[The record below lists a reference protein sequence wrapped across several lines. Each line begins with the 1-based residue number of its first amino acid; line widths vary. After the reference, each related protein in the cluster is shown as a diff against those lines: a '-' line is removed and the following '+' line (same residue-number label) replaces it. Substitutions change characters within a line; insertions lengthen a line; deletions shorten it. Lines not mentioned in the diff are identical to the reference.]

1 MPMMKVKNIEMQ
13 ALNIPFYCDRV
24 KMHMHRALT
33 HSERLYVYRLELDNG
48 VIGYGES
55 SENETGN
62 IERIL
67 GNNPFAFVQDET
79 VGFGLQMA
87 LVDAAGKAVE
97 VPAYQLLGAKVR
109 DRSPISWWSIDMPPE
124 DWVEEALESVRRGYT
139 SIKLKARPWWD
150 IFAQVDALAQAVPQN
165 YRFYIDFN
173 AFLLTKDFAIPILK
187 RLDTCPNVAYYESP
201 FWLRTDIEG
210 AKCLQKEV
218 ENPII
223 DHFRE
228 SYLHSGAGDGF
239 VVGGGATEVR
249 RKGVLC
255 ASFDK
260 PFWMQMVGSGITTA
274 YAVHI
279 GAVQTHARLP
289 AITAHELWEHDL
301 LMERLD
307 VEDGGIRVPEA
318 PGLGI
323 EIDESALERFRVEP
337 DAPTPQDLFR
347 RERRICRIH
356 IPNEDGGETVHEFT
370 GEDIYAPAFGDG
382 EYPGFVPG
390 VWLEIIE
397 DDGTDEF
404 DASHKRAVKRESD
417 S

>member
-1 MPMMKVKNIEMQ
+1 
-13 ALNIPFYCDRV
+13 
-24 KMHMHRALT
+24 MHRALT
-33 HSERLYVYRLELDNG
+33 HSERLYVYRLELDDG

-55 SENETGN
+55 SENESGN

-67 GNNPFAFVQDET
+67 GQNPFAFLQNEA
-79 VGFGLQMA
+79 VGFGIQMA
-87 LVDAAGKAVE
+87 LFDAAGKAAG
-97 VPAYQLLGAKVR
+97 VPAYQLIGDKVR
-109 DRSPISWWSIDMPPE
+109 ERCPISWWAIDMPPE
-124 DWVEEALESVRRGYT
+124 DWVEEAVESVRRGYT

-150 IFAQVDALAQAVPQN
+150 IFAQVDALSQAVPEN
-165 YRFYIDFN
+165 YQFYIDFN
-173 AFLLTKDFAIPILK
+173 AFLLTKDFAISVLK
-187 RLDTCPNVAYYESP
+187 HLDACPNVAFYESP

-210 AKCLQKEV
+210 AKYLQNEV

-228 SYLHSGAGDGF
+228 TYLHCRAGDGF

-249 RKGVLC
+249 RKGALC

-260 PFWMQMVGSGITTA
+260 PFWLQMVGSGITTA

-301 LMERLD
+301 LQERLE
-307 VEDGGIRVPEA
+307 VENGCIAVPEA

-323 EIDESALERFRVEP
+323 EVDESALERYRVEP

-347 RERRICRIH
+347 RQRRICRVH
-356 IPNEDGGETVHEFT
+356 IPNADGGETLHDFT
-370 GEDIYAPAFGDG
+370 GENIYAPAFSEG
-382 EYPGFVPG
+382 EYQGFVPG

-397 DDGTDEF
+397 DDSTDTF
-404 DASHKRAVKRESD
+404 DAAYERAVSKASD
-417 S
+417 A

>member
-1 MPMMKVKNIEMQ
+1 MMKVKNIEML

-24 KMHMHRALT
+24 RVHMHRALT

-55 SENETGN
+55 SENESGN

-67 GNNPFAFVQDET
+67 GNNPFTFVQDET

-87 LVDAAGKAVE
+87 LVDAAGKAVK
-97 VPAYQLLGAKVR
+97 VPAYQLLGGKVR
-109 DRSPISWWSIDMPPE
+109 DRCPISWWSIDMPPD
-124 DWVEEALESVRRGYT
+124 DWVEEAVESVRRGYT

-150 IFAQVDALAQAVPQN
+150 IFAQVDALAQAVPDN

-173 AFLLTKDFAIPILK
+173 GFLLKKDFAISVLK
-187 RLDTCPNVAYYESP
+187 RLDACPNVAYYESP

-210 AKCLQKEV
+210 AKYLQEAV
-218 ENPII
+218 ENSII

-228 SYLHSGAGDGF
+228 SYLHCGAGDGF

-249 RKGVLC
+249 RKGALC

-260 PFWMQMVGSGITTA
+260 PFWLQMVGSGITTA

-279 GAVQTHARLP
+279 GAVQTHANLP

-301 LMERLD
+301 LKERLE
-307 VEDGGIRVPEA
+307 VENGSIRVPDR

-323 EIDESALERFRVEP
+323 EVDESALNHFRVEP

-347 RERRICRIH
+347 KKRRICRIH
-356 IPNEDGGETVHEFT
+356 IPNEEGGETILDFA
-370 GEDIYAPAFGDG
+370 GEDVYAPAFSEG

-397 DDGTDEF
+397 EDGTDKFDEF
-404 DASHKRAVKRESD
+404 YERTVNNEFQQ
-417 S
+417 

>member
-1 MPMMKVKNIEMQ
+1 
-13 ALNIPFYCDRV
+13 
-24 KMHMHRALT
+24 MHRALT

-55 SENETGN
+55 SENESGN

-67 GNNPFAFVQDET
+67 GQNPFAFVQNEA
-79 VGFGLQMA
+79 VGFGIQMA
-87 LVDAAGKAVE
+87 LFDAAGKAVG
-97 VPAYQLLGAKVR
+97 VPAYQLLGGKVR
-109 DRSPISWWSIDMPPE
+109 DRCPISWWAIDMPPE
-124 DWVEEALESVRRGYT
+124 DWVEEAVESVRRGYT

-150 IFAQVDALAQAVPQN
+150 IFAQVDALAQAVPEN
-165 YRFYIDFN
+165 YQFYIDFN
-173 AFLLTKDFAIPILK
+173 AFLLTKDFAISVLK
-187 RLDTCPNVAYYESP
+187 HLDARPNVAFYESP

-210 AKCLQKEV
+210 AKYLQNEV

-228 SYLHSGAGDGF
+228 TYLHCGAGDGF
-239 VVGGGATEVR
+239 VVGGSATEVR
-249 RKGVLC
+249 RKGALC

-260 PFWMQMVGSGITTA
+260 PFWLQMVGSGITTA

-279 GAVQTHARLP
+279 GGVLTHARLP

-301 LMERLD
+301 LKERLE
-307 VEDGGIRVPEA
+307 VENGSIAVPDA

-323 EIDESALERFRVEP
+323 EVDESALERYRVEP

-347 RERRICRIH
+347 RKRRVCRVH
-356 IPNEDGGETVHEFT
+356 IPNADGGETLHDFT
-370 GEDIYAPAFGDG
+370 CESVYAPAFSEGV
-382 EYPGFVPG
+382 YPGFVPG

-404 DASHKRAVKRESD
+404 DASHKRVIKKESD

>member
-1 MPMMKVKNIEMQ
+1 MIVKDLEMF
-13 ALNIPFYCDRV
+13 ALNIPFYCNRV
-24 KMHMHRALT
+24 RAHMHRALT

-55 SENETGN
+55 SDNESGN

-67 GNNPFAFVQDET
+67 GQNPFAFVQDEA
-79 VGFGLQMA
+79 VGFGIQMA
-87 LVDAAGKAVE
+87 LFDAAGKAVG
-97 VPAYQLLGAKVR
+97 VPVHRLLGGKVR
-109 DRSPISWWSIDMPPE
+109 DRCPISWWSIDMPPE
-124 DWVEEALESVRRGYT
+124 DWVEEAVESVRRGYT

-150 IFAQVDALAQAVPQN
+150 IFAQVNALSQAVQED

-173 AFLLTKDFAIPILK
+173 GFLLKKDFAITVLK
-187 RLDTCPNVAYYESP
+187 RLDAFPNVAFYESP

-210 AKCLQKEV
+210 AKSLQNEV

-228 SYLHSGAGDGF
+228 TYLHCGAGDGF

-249 RKGVLC
+249 RKGALC

-260 PFWMQMVGSGITTA
+260 PFWLQMVGSGITTA

-301 LMERLD
+301 LKERLQ
-307 VEDGGIRVPEA
+307 VQAGSIRVPEA

-323 EIDESALERFRVEP
+323 EVDESALERYRVEP

-347 RERRICRIH
+347 RQLRICRVH
-356 IPNEDGGETVHEFT
+356 VPNADGGETLHEFT
-370 GEDIYAPAFGDG
+370 CESVYAPAFSEGV
-382 EYPGFVPG
+382 YPGFVPG

-404 DASHKRAVKRESD
+404 DASHKRIIKRESD

>member
-1 MPMMKVKNIEMQ
+1 MMKVKNVEML

-24 KMHMHRALT
+24 RKHMHRALT
-33 HSERLYVYRLELDNG
+33 HSERLYVYRLELDDG
-48 VIGYGES
+48 IIGYGES
-55 SENETGN
+55 PEDESGN

-67 GNNPFAFVQDET
+67 GQSPFAFVQNET
-79 VGFGLQMA
+79 SGFGLQMA
-87 LVDAAGKAVE
+87 LFDAAGKAVG
-97 VPAYQLLGAKVR
+97 VPAHQLIGSKVR
-109 DRSPISWWSIDMPPE
+109 DRCPISWWAIDMPPE
-124 DWVEEALESVRRGYT
+124 DWVAEAVESVERGYT

-150 IFAQVDALAQAVPQN
+150 IFAQVDALAQAVPES

-173 AFLLTKDFAIPILK
+173 GFLLTKDFAISVLK
-187 RLDTCPNVAYYESP
+187 RLDACPNVAFYESP

-210 AKCLQKEV
+210 VKCLQNEV

-228 SYLHSGAGDGF
+228 TYLHRGAGDGF

-249 RKGVLC
+249 RKGALC

-260 PFWMQMVGSGITTA
+260 PFWLQMVGSGITTA
-274 YAVHI
+274 YAAHI
-279 GAVQTHARLP
+279 GAVLTHARLP

-301 LMERLD
+301 LKERLE
-307 VEDGGIRVPEA
+307 VKNGSIAVPEA

-323 EIDESALERFRVEP
+323 EVDESALERYRVEP

-347 RERRICRIH
+347 RQRRICRVH
-356 IPNEDGGETVHEFT
+356 IPNADGGETLHDFT
-370 GEDIYAPAFGDG
+370 CESVYAPAFSEGV
-382 EYPGFVPG
+382 YPGFVHG

-404 DASHKRAVKRESD
+404 DASHKRVIKRESD

>member
-1 MPMMKVKNIEMQ
+1 MMKVKNIEML

-55 SENETGN
+55 SENESGN

-67 GNNPFAFVQDET
+67 GNNPFTFVQDET

-109 DRSPISWWSIDMPPE
+109 DRCPISWWSIDMPPE

-150 IFAQVDALAQAVPQN
+150 IFAQVDALAQAVPEN

-173 AFLLTKDFAIPILK
+173 GFLLKKDFAISVLK
-187 RLDTCPNVAYYESP
+187 RLDACPNVAYYESP

-210 AKCLQKEV
+210 AKYLQNVV

-228 SYLHSGAGDGF
+228 SYLHCGAGDGF

-249 RKGVLC
+249 RKGALC

-260 PFWMQMVGSGITTA
+260 PFWLQMVGSGITTA

-279 GAVQTHARLP
+279 GAVQTHANLP

-301 LMERLD
+301 LKERLN
-307 VEDGGIRVPEA
+307 VEDGSIRVPDK

-323 EIDESALERFRVEP
+323 EVDESALNRFRVEP

-347 RERRICRIH
+347 KKQRICRIH
-356 IPNEDGGETVHEFT
+356 IPNEDGGETILDFA
-370 GEDIYAPAFGDG
+370 GEDVYAPAFSEG

-397 DDGTDEF
+397 DDGTDKFDGFYERTVNNEF
-404 DASHKRAVKRESD
+404 QQ
-417 S
+417 

>member
-1 MPMMKVKNIEMQ
+1 
-13 ALNIPFYCDRV
+13 
-24 KMHMHRALT
+24 MHRALT

-55 SENETGN
+55 SEDESGN
-62 IERIL
+62 IKRIL
-67 GNNPFAFVQDET
+67 GQNPFTLAQNET

-87 LVDAAGKAVE
+87 LLDAAGKSVE

-109 DRSPISWWSIDMPPE
+109 DRCPISWWSIDMPPE

-150 IFAQVDALAQAVPQN
+150 IFAQVDALAQAIPQN

-173 AFLLTKDFAIPILK
+173 GFLLSKDVAIPILK
-187 RLDTCPNVAYYESP
+187 RLDACPNVAYYESP

-210 AKCLQKEV
+210 AKHLRNVV
-218 ENPII
+218 EKPII

-228 SYLHSGAGDGF
+228 AYLHSGAGDGF

-249 RKGVLC
+249 RKGALC

-260 PFWMQMVGSGITTA
+260 PFWLQMVGSGITTA

-279 GAVQTHARLP
+279 GAVQSHARLP
-289 AITAHELWEHDL
+289 AITAHELWENDL
-301 LMERLD
+301 LKKRLD
-307 VEDGGIRVPEA
+307 VEDGSIRVPET

-323 EIDESALERFRVEP
+323 DVDEVALERYRVEP

-347 RERRICRIH
+347 RQRRICRIY
-356 IPNEDGGETVHEFT
+356 IPSENGGETVHEFT
-370 GEDIYAPAFGDG
+370 GEDVYAPEFSEG

-404 DASHKRAVKRESD
+404 DASHERAVKRESD

>member
-1 MPMMKVKNIEMQ
+1 MIVKNLEMF

-24 KMHMHRALT
+24 SKHMHRALT
-33 HSERLYVYRLELDNG
+33 HSERLYVYRVELDSG
-48 VIGYGES
+48 IIGYGES
-55 SENETGN
+55 PDDESGN

-67 GNNPFAFVQDET
+67 GRNPFAFVQNEA

-87 LVDAAGKAVE
+87 LVDAAGKAVK
-97 VPAYQLLGAKVR
+97 VPAYQLLGGKVR
-109 DRSPISWWSIDMPPE
+109 NRCPISWWAIDMPPE
-124 DWVEEALESVRRGYT
+124 DWVEEAVESARRGYT

-150 IFAQVDALAQAVPQN
+150 IFAQVEALAQAVPEN
-165 YRFYIDFN
+165 YQFYIDFN
-173 AFLLTKDFAIPILK
+173 AFLLTKDFAIPVLK
-187 RLDTCPNVAYYESP
+187 CLDACPNVAFYESP

-210 AKCLQKEV
+210 AKCLQSEV

-228 SYLHSGAGDGF
+228 TYLHCGAGDGF

-249 RKGVLC
+249 RKGALC

-260 PFWMQMVGSGITTA
+260 PFWLQMVGSGITTA

-301 LMERLD
+301 LKERLE
-307 VEDGGIRVPEA
+307 VENGSIAVSEA

-323 EIDESALERFRVEP
+323 EVDESALNRYRVEP
-337 DAPTPQDLFR
+337 DTPTPQDLFR
-347 RERRICRIH
+347 RERRICRVH
-356 IPNEDGGETVHEFT
+356 IPDENDGEIIHDFT
-370 GEDIYAPAFGDG
+370 GEDVYAPAFSEGV
-382 EYPGFVPG
+382 YPGFVPR
-390 VWLEIIE
+390 VRLEIIE
-397 DDGTDEF
+397 DDGSDGF
-404 DASHKRAVKRESD
+404 NAVYSRAINGELHQ
-417 S
+417 

>member
-1 MPMMKVKNIEMQ
+1 MMKVKNIEML

-24 KMHMHRALT
+24 RMHMHRALT

-55 SENETGN
+55 SENESGN

-67 GNNPFAFVQDET
+67 GCNPFTFVQDET

-109 DRSPISWWSIDMPPE
+109 DRCPISWWSIDMPPE

-173 AFLLTKDFAIPILK
+173 GFLLKKDFAISVLK
-187 RLDTCPNVAYYESP
+187 RLDACPNVAYYESP

-210 AKCLQKEV
+210 AKYLQERAV
-218 ENPII
+218 ENSII

-228 SYLHSGAGDGF
+228 SYLHCGAGDGF

-249 RKGVLC
+249 RKGALC

-260 PFWMQMVGSGITTA
+260 PFWLQMVGSGITTA

-279 GAVQTHARLP
+279 GAVQTHANLP

-301 LMERLD
+301 LKERLE
-307 VEDGGIRVPEA
+307 VEDGSIRVPDK

-323 EIDESALERFRVEP
+323 EVDESALNRFRVEP

-347 RERRICRIH
+347 KKRRICRIH
-356 IPNEDGGETVHEFT
+356 IPNEDGGETILDFA
-370 GEDIYAPAFGDG
+370 GEDVYAPAFSEG

-397 DDGTDEF
+397 DDGTDKFDGFYERTVNNEF
-404 DASHKRAVKRESD
+404 QQ
-417 S
+417 

>member
-1 MPMMKVKNIEMQ
+1 
-13 ALNIPFYCDRV
+13 
-24 KMHMHRALT
+24 MHRALT

-55 SENETGN
+55 PEDESGN

-67 GNNPFAFVQDET
+67 GRNPFAFVQDEA

-87 LVDAAGKAVE
+87 LFDATGKAVG
-97 VPAYQLLGAKVR
+97 VPAYQLIGDKVR
-109 DRSPISWWSIDMPPE
+109 DRCPISWWAIDMPPE
-124 DWVEEALESVRRGYT
+124 DWVAEAVESVERGYT

-150 IFAQVDALAQAVPQN
+150 IFAQVDALSQAVPEN
-165 YRFYIDFN
+165 YQFYIDFN
-173 AFLLTKDFAIPILK
+173 AFLLTKDFAISVLK
-187 RLDTCPNVAYYESP
+187 HLDACPNVAFYESP

-210 AKCLQKEV
+210 AKCLQNEV
-218 ENPII
+218 GNPII

-228 SYLHSGAGDGF
+228 TYLHCGAGDGF

-249 RKGVLC
+249 RKGALC

-260 PFWMQMVGSGITTA
+260 PFWLQMVGSGITTA

-301 LMERLD
+301 LQERLE
-307 VEDGGIRVPEA
+307 VENGSIAVPEA

-323 EIDESALERFRVEP
+323 EVDESALERYRVEP

-347 RERRICRIH
+347 RQRRVCRVH
-356 IPNEDGGETVHEFT
+356 IPNADGGETLHDFT
-370 GEDIYAPAFGDG
+370 GENIYAPAFSEG
-382 EYPGFVPG
+382 EYQGFVPG

-397 DDGTDEF
+397 DDSTDTF
-404 DASHKRAVKRESD
+404 DATYERAVSKASD
-417 S
+417 A